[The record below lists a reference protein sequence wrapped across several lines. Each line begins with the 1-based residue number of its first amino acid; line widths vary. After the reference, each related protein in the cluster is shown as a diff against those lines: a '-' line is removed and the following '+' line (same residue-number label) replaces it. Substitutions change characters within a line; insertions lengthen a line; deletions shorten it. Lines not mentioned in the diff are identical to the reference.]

1 MSAQEITSLLRQNN
15 IRGYSKLKKAEKIAL
30 LVKNNIPVPVMVRAP
45 RQQKQ
50 YGVVGGK
57 VKPYT
62 EKEQEQFIKAEV
74 DVNPLIQ
81 KQLDPIKNKK
91 AYELKIEYILTPHQ
105 KDFVLHFIT
114 NFTMG
119 GLLFHSVGS
128 GKTLTAVAFAHYYLA
143 IFPTNNVCI
152 ISPPALLFN
161 FVDTAASFGLDIR
174 DKRFKYVTYNVFSKN
189 PDDYANDKTLLIL
202 DETHLMRTKIVNDGD
217 LDFPNV
223 KKGKIPFGV
232 LLGAINAHKI
242 LCMTGTPFINELY
255 DIENIMAYINQ
266 REPYSDSVFEEIL
279 NTTENKH
286 DYFNYKIS
294 YFNIMETPSAVYFPK
309 VNDKY
314 VPFLLTGDDYES
326 YRTVA
331 QGGEIF
337 EFINSS
343 VQPLKYKNKYVQLA
357 FDSQNPYKKAVK
369 TKQLKEDKKAIIKAT
384 LTDEKQQETFE
395 KKFLELQQLKEEQNQ
410 ELKEHR
416 LRAFYNG
423 ARLYGN
429 IIGGLKI
436 EFTLNKI
443 KENRDYKTIIYSTFL
458 NILYFIANELKGLK
472 IGYRMI
478 TGDESTMSKNK
489 SKNDFNNDDNVQVL
503 LISKA
508 GTEGVDCK
516 NVRQFFLMES
526 QWNNATEEQAIA
538 RAIRFKSHLSLPE
551 DQRFVNIYRLIIC
564 ANDKDK
570 DFVENME
577 TKIEQIQT
585 LAEKRND
592 ELKIFSKLY
601 MNVKNAIK
609 LPNFFKELKNIYAI
623 EKTKYIERS
632 YARWKSARPGMGQT
646 KLPFKEPNQR
656 QIFNNFIY
664 HAGGNN
670 FLKEYVNKGLDTKE
684 QFTESSLKQ
693 REESF
698 KDGDDYEYELEWK
711 PEYAEQYNKAE
722 QYMKEIKKNIDIF
735 DTYIVA
741 TQEARNETKYDD
753 SYSSFSADIQL
764 KLMCIR
770 KTAEIHP
777 LVKELKDHQIK
788 AIEDIQT
795 TAYGD
800 FVKEF
805 KNIETGENVKDL
817 IKKQQQII
825 NESNDAII
833 ESKELSNVIALAS
846 ERETL
851 KQFYKNRDLRDRKH
865 GKEGAQEFFTPPEI
879 AEELINYSTGMYD
892 TTGVINILEPTAGAG
907 ALCHA
912 IIKNMGL
919 SNITNYK
926 LYMCEFQEYNR
937 RILALL
943 KTGNAELVENK
954 DFLNYLPDERY
965 NLIFMNPP
973 FHLKKALSGLNRD
986 YWAFDFVERAY
997 TFLKEGGSIY
1007 VIGPINMFSRDKKY
1021 EAWKEKTDK
1030 RVDVLA
1036 TYDKYKWVC
1045 QDNSVIYLNF
1055 TMWRI
1060 QKIVNL
1066 ASEEDMTS
1074 LLLKFIKDDTVIDTE
1089 IDVRLGDEKEEYI
1102 KAKNRQNYNTY
1113 LLTIEDWNKNPK
1125 TNLFKKNDLLTGK
1138 ITYINAIKGSEKD
1151 LLLQKEML
1159 KNPPEDLQDFS
1170 DIKSSTKINDL
1181 YVNTQKNIE
1190 ENIKLKTN
1198 EEDVM
1203 KKRQLDFTLDLDTFR
1218 ANSFLPAK
1226 KYRQTITEVEKRKLL
1241 SDFILKE
1248 KEYEPF
1254 IREFYDIIDNIETL
1268 KDILSDEKEG
1278 KYYSQLNKYFDKFKT
1293 ETQTMGIG
1301 AKFKADKEG
1310 YLYLEK
1316 LQGPVGIY
1324 PAYTEKL
1331 NNELKSLNNLI
1342 MTIKQNKLEMLRPSI
1357 HKLFIE
1363 SINKIEQNI
1372 NNLLRNENKDI
1383 KTSREYNKLLKNSL
1397 EFTAKD
1403 YKQLN
1408 TLENRLTRIRQKLN
1422 GISSREGKETY
1433 ENLKIEE
1440 ETTRQKISEL
1450 KKKRNN
1456 DTGNETNNMFNDF
1469 ISSLDLDNQNDIL
1482 F

>member
-1 MSAQEITSLLRQNN
+1 MSAKEITSLLRQNN

-30 LVKNNIPVPVMVRAP
+30 LIKNNIPVPVMVRAP

-202 DETHLMRTKIVNDGD
+202 DETHLMRTKIKNDGD
-217 LDFPNV
+217 LDNPNV
-223 KKGKIPFGV
+223 TKGKIPFGV

-266 REPYSDSVFEEIL
+266 REPYGDEVFKEIL

-294 YFNIMETPSAVYFPK
+294 YFNIMETPSAIYFPK
-309 VNDKY
+309 VNDRY
-314 VPFLLTGDDYES
+314 IPFLLTGADYES
-326 YRTVA
+326 YKTVA

-357 FDSQNPYKKAVK
+357 YDSQNPYKKAVK
-369 TKQLKEDKKAIIKAT
+369 TKQLKEDKKALIKAT
-384 LTDEKQQETFE
+384 LTDEKQKETFE

-458 NILYFIANELKGLK
+458 NILYFIANELKALK

-564 ANDKDK
+564 VNDKDK

-601 MNVKNAIK
+601 TNIKGAMK
-609 LPNFFKELKNIYAI
+609 LPHFFKELKNIYAI
-623 EKTKYIERS
+623 EKTKYIERL
-632 YARWKSARPGMGQT
+632 YDNWKRARPGMGQT
-646 KLPFKEPNQR
+646 KQPFNEPNQR

-664 HAGGNN
+664 HTNKKE
-670 FLKEYVNKGLDTKE
+670 FLKEYFNGEIDTQE
-684 QFTESSLKQ
+684 QFTEEAKRM
-693 REESF
+693 REVTSVQDF
-698 KDGDDYEYELEWK
+698 NGVGIDWT
-711 PEYAEQYNKAE
+711 PEYTENFKKAE
-722 QYMKEIKKNIDIF
+722 EYMKEIKKNIDIF

-741 TQEARNETKYDD
+741 TQEARNETKYDET
-753 SYSSFSADIQL
+753 YSSLSADIQL

-770 KTAEIHP
+770 KTAEIYP
-777 LVKELKDHQIK
+777 LVKELKEHQIK

-825 NESNDAII
+825 NESNDALI
-833 ESKELSNVIALAS
+833 ESKELSNVIALAG
-846 ERETL
+846 ERESQIL
-851 KQFYKNRDLRDRKH
+851 RNKREDLRDRKQ

-879 AEELINYSTGMYD
+879 AEELINYSTGMYE
-892 TTGVINILEPTAGAG
+892 TKGVINILEPTAGAG

-919 SNITNYK
+919 RNITNYK

-937 RILALL
+937 RLLALL
-943 KTGNAELVENK
+943 KTGNVELVESK

-1021 EAWKEKTDK
+1021 EAWTEKEDK
-1030 RVDVLA
+1030 RVDVLK

-1060 QKIVNL
+1060 QKIVDL
-1066 ASEEDMTS
+1066 ASEEDITS
-1074 LLLKFIKDDTVIDTE
+1074 LLLKYIKDETAIDTE
-1089 IDVRLGDEKEEYI
+1089 IDVRLGDEKEQYI
-1102 KAKNRQNYNTY
+1102 KAKNRQNYNSY
-1113 LLTIEDWNKNPK
+1113 LLSIEDWNKNPK
-1125 TNLFKKNDLLTGK
+1125 TNLFKKNDLLINK

-1151 LLLQKEML
+1151 LRLQKEML

-1170 DIKSSTKINDL
+1170 DIKSSTKINDA
-1181 YVNTQKNIE
+1181 YVNVGSKIE
-1190 ENIKLKTN
+1190 ENIKLKKN
-1198 EEDVM
+1198 EEDIM

-1218 ANSFLPAK
+1218 ANSFLPQK

-1241 SDFILKE
+1241 SNFILKE

-1268 KDILSDEKEG
+1268 KDILSDEREG
-1278 KYYSQLNKYFDKFKT
+1278 KYYAQLNKYFEKFET
-1293 ETQTMGIG
+1293 ETKTMGIG
-1301 AKFKADKEG
+1301 AEFKADKDD
-1310 YLYLEK
+1310 YLYLAK

-1342 MTIKQNKLEMLRPSI
+1342 MTIKQNKLKMIRPSMQ
-1357 HKLFIE
+1357 KLFIE

-1383 KTSREYNKLLKNSL
+1383 KTSREYNKLLKNST
-1397 EFTAKD
+1397 EFTAKE

-1408 TLENRLTRIRQKLN
+1408 NKQNRVNILRTKGQLAI
-1422 GISSREGKETY
+1422 ITAKEI
-1433 ENLKIEE
+1433 EELKNLKI
-1440 ETTRQKISEL
+1440 QIKEL
-1450 KKKRNN
+1450 EKKRDN

-1469 ISSLDLDNQNDIL
+1469 ISSLDLDNQNNNL

>member
-1 MSAQEITSLLRQNN
+1 MSAKEITSLLRQNN

-217 LDFPNV
+217 LDLPNV

-266 REPYSDSVFEEIL
+266 REPYGNKVFEEIL

-309 VNDKY
+309 VNDRY
-314 VPFLLTGDDYES
+314 IPFLLTGDDLKS
-326 YRTVA
+326 YKSVA
-331 QGGEIF
+331 EGSEIF

-343 VQPLKYKNKYVQLA
+343 VQPLKYKNKYIQLA
-357 FDSQNPYKKAVK
+357 YDSQNPYKKAVK
-369 TKQLKEDKKAIIKAT
+369 TKQIKEDKKAIIKAT
-384 LTDEKQQETFE
+384 LTDEKKIETFE

-410 ELKEHR
+410 ELKKHR

-436 EFTLNKI
+436 EFALNKI

-458 NILYFIANELKGLK
+458 NILYFIANELKALK

-489 SKNDFNNDDNVQVL
+489 SKNDFNNDNNVQVL

-564 ANDKDK
+564 VNDKDK

-577 TKIEQIQT
+577 TKIQQIQF

-601 MNVKNAIK
+601 INVKDAIK
-609 LPNFFKELKNIYAI
+609 LPNFFKELKNIYAV
-623 EKTKYIERS
+623 EKQKYINRLFDN
-632 YARWKSARPGMGQT
+632 WKRARPGMGQT
-646 KLPFKEPNQR
+646 KEPFKDPNQR
-656 QIFNNFIY
+656 EIFNNFIY
-664 HAGGNN
+664 YTAGKD
-670 FLKEYVNKGLDTKE
+670 FLKEYVNKDLDTKE
-684 QFTESSLKQ
+684 QFT
-693 REESF
+693 
-698 KDGDDYEYELEWK
+698 
-711 PEYAEQYNKAE
+711 EQYNKAE
-722 QYMKEIKKNIDIF
+722 QYMGEIKKNIDIF
-735 DTYIVA
+735 DSYIIS
-741 TQEARNETKYDD
+741 TQQARNETKYDET
-753 SYSSFSADIQL
+753 YSSYSADIQL

-770 KTAEIHP
+770 KTAEIYP

-833 ESKELSNVIALAS
+833 ESKELANVIALAG
-846 ERETL
+846 ERESQIL
-851 KQFYKNRDLRDRKH
+851 RNKREDLRDRKE

-892 TTGVINILEPTAGAG
+892 TTGVINILEPTAGSG

-919 SNITNYK
+919 RNITNYK

-937 RILALL
+937 RILELL
-943 KTGNAELVENK
+943 KSGNVELVESK

-973 FHLKKALSGLNRD
+973 FHLKKALTGLNRD

-997 TFLKEGGSIY
+997 TFLKENGSIY
-1007 VIGPINMFSRDKKY
+1007 VIGPVNMFSRDKKY
-1021 EAWKEKTDK
+1021 EAWTEKEDK
-1030 RVDVLA
+1030 RVDVLK

-1060 QKIVNL
+1060 QKIYNL
-1066 ASEEDMTS
+1066 ASEEDITS
-1074 LLLKFIKDDTVIDTE
+1074 LLLKYIKDESAIDTE
-1089 IDVRLGDEKEEYI
+1089 INVRLGDEKEEYI
-1102 KAKNRQNYNTY
+1102 KAKNRQNYNSY
-1113 LLTIEDWNKNPK
+1113 LLSIEDWNKNPK
-1125 TNLFKKNDLLTGK
+1125 TTLFKKNDLLTGK
-1138 ITYINAIKGSEKD
+1138 ITYIHAIKGSEKD
-1151 LLLQKEML
+1151 LRLQKEML

-1170 DIKSSTKINDL
+1170 DIKSSTKINDAS
-1181 YVNTQKNIE
+1181 VNIE
-1190 ENIKLKTN
+1190 NKMEEAIKRMK
-1198 EEDVM
+1198 EETDIM
-1203 KKRQLDFTLDLDTFR
+1203 KKRQYDFTADLEQYR
-1218 ANSFLPAK
+1218 ANSFLPNK
-1226 KYRQTITEVEKRKLL
+1226 KYRITITEVEKRKLL

-1254 IREFYDIIDNIETL
+1254 IREFYEFIFDIETIM
-1268 KDILSDEKEG
+1268 DIT
-1278 KYYSQLNKYFDKFKT
+1278 YSKKLYSYGEYFIKQKNI
-1293 ETQTMGIG
+1293 MGIG
-1301 AKFKADKEG
+1301 ATYEKKMFESDPDKKDIE
-1310 YLYLEK
+1310 YVKPLS
-1316 LQGPVGIY
+1316 GPIGIY
-1324 PAYTEKL
+1324 PLHTPKFDEKL
-1331 NNELKSLNNLI
+1331 KELIPILQSIRKSEI
-1342 MTIKQNKLEMLRPSI
+1342 KIPAKKKIVFQSIDKMRDTIDN
-1357 HKLFIE
+1357 F
-1363 SINKIEQNI
+1363 
-1372 NNLLRNENKDI
+1372 LRNENKDI
-1383 KTSREYNKLLKNSL
+1383 KTSREYNKLLKNST

-1403 YKQLN
+1403 YKQIN
-1408 TLENRLTRIRQKLN
+1408 TLENRLDRIRMKLN
-1422 GISSREGKETY
+1422 GISSLQGKETY

-1440 ETTRQKISEL
+1440 ETTRQKLREL
-1450 KKKRNN
+1450 KKKRDN

-1469 ISSLDLDNQNDIL
+1469 ISSLDLDNQNDNL

>member
-1 MSAQEITSLLRQNN
+1 MSAKEITSLLRQNN

-202 DETHLMRTKIVNDGD
+202 DETHLMRTKIKNDGD
-217 LDFPNV
+217 LDNPNV
-223 KKGKIPFGV
+223 TKGKIPFGV

-266 REPYSDSVFEEIL
+266 REPYGEEVFKEIL

-294 YFNIMETPSAVYFPK
+294 YFNIMDTPSAVYFPK

-314 VPFLLTGDDYES
+314 VPFLLTGDDYKS
-326 YRTVA
+326 YKTVA
-331 QGGEIF
+331 EGGEIF

-384 LTDEKQQETFE
+384 LTDEKQKETFE

-570 DFVENME
+570 DFVENIE

-609 LPNFFKELKNIYAI
+609 LPNFFKKLKNIYAI
-623 EKTKYIERS
+623 EKTKYIERL
-632 YARWKSARPGMGQT
+632 YDNWKRARPGMGQT
-646 KLPFKEPNQR
+646 KEPFKEPTQR

-664 HAGGNN
+664 HAGGKD
-670 FLKEYVNKGLDTKE
+670 FLKEYVNKDIDTKE
-684 QFTESSLKQ
+684 QFTEEAKRM
-693 REESF
+693 REVTSVQDF
-698 KDGDDYEYELEWK
+698 DGVGNDWT
-711 PEYAEQYNKAE
+711 PEYTENFKKAE
-722 QYMKEIKKNIDIF
+722 EYMKEINKNIDIF

-846 ERETL
+846 ERESQIL
-851 KQFYKNRDLRDRKH
+851 RNKREDLRDRKE

-1021 EAWKEKTDK
+1021 EAWKEKEDK
-1030 RVDVLA
+1030 RVDVLK

-1066 ASEEDMTS
+1066 ASEEDITS
-1074 LLLKFIKDDTVIDTE
+1074 LLLKYIKDESAIDTE
-1089 IDVRLGDEKEEYI
+1089 IDVRLGEEKEQYI
-1102 KAKNRQNYNTY
+1102 KAKNRQNYNSY
-1113 LLTIEDWNKNPK
+1113 LLSIEDWNKNPK
-1125 TNLFKKNDLLTGK
+1125 TNLFKKNDLLTGR

-1151 LLLQKEML
+1151 LRLQKEML

-1170 DIKSSTKINDL
+1170 DIKSSTKINDA
-1181 YVNTQKNIE
+1181 YVNVGSKIE
-1190 ENIKLKTN
+1190 ENIKLKKN
-1198 EEDVM
+1198 EEDIM

-1218 ANSFLPAK
+1218 ANSFLPQK

-1241 SDFILKE
+1241 SNFILKE

-1278 KYYSQLNKYFDKFKT
+1278 KYYAQLNRYFDKFET
-1293 ETQTMGIG
+1293 ETKTMGIG
-1301 AKFKADKEG
+1301 AKFKADKDN

-1316 LQGPVGIY
+1316 LQEPVGIY

-1342 MTIKQNKLEMLRPSI
+1342 MTIKQNKLKMIRPSMQ
-1357 HKLFIE
+1357 KLFIE

-1383 KTSREYNKLLKNSL
+1383 KTSREYNKLLKNST
-1397 EFTAKD
+1397 EFTAKE

-1408 TLENRLTRIRQKLN
+1408 NKLN
-1422 GISSREGKETY
+1422 RVNTLRTKGQLAIITPKEIEELT
-1433 ENLKIEE
+1433 NLKI
-1440 ETTRQKISEL
+1440 QIKEL
-1450 KKKRNN
+1450 EKKRDN
-1456 DTGNETNNMFNDF
+1456 DTGNDTNNMFNDF
-1469 ISSLDLDNQNDIL
+1469 ISSLDLDNQNNDL